1 MDYLKIKGHSGLLR
15 DKNSHTIINTNMND
29 YNEYI
34 KKRDAKREE
43 SQKLQNFEEDL
54 ASMKDDINEIKNLL
68 RSLLH
73 ESKWYRVRKFK

>member
-43 SQKLQNFEEDL
+43 SQKLQNLEEDL
-54 ASMKDDINEIKNLL
+54 ANMKDDINEIKNLL

-73 ESKWYRVRKFK
+73 ESK